1 MSAKKVRILP
11 TKETT
16 ENLLQWM
23 IVSLLLALTPM
34 IFAYLWMALTKK
46 PLSQGLW
53 GFVKAVSPKGELL
66 IVAVALL
73 GEGVSDMFKRTRN
86 KNLNL
91 AIGGLCLIPL
101 LISSFCYAAIQ
112 TSAASQPLDQDLI
125 LQISS
130 GSFVYSVLIG
140 AACKCFGKSFI

>member
-1 MSAKKVRILP
+1 MPAKKNRILP

-23 IVSLLLALTPM
+23 IVSLFLALTPM

-53 GFVKAVSPKGELL
+53 GIVKAISPRGELL

-73 GEGVSDMFKRTRN
+73 GEGLIDMVKRTRN

-91 AIGGLCLIPL
+91 AVGGLCLIPL
-101 LISSFCYAAIQ
+101 LISSGCYAAIQ
-112 TSAASQPLDQDLI
+112 TSVASQSLDQDLI
-125 LQISS
+125 LQMSL
-130 GSFVYSVLIG
+130 GSFVYAVLMG
-140 AACKCFGKSFI
+140 AACKCFGKSLI

>member
-1 MSAKKVRILP
+1 MPASKVRLLP
-11 TKETT
+11 NKATT
-16 ENLLQWM
+16 ESLLQWT

-46 PLSQGLW
+46 PLLPGFF
-53 GFVKAVSPKGELL
+53 GFVKAVSPRGELL

-73 GEGVSDMFKRTRN
+73 GEGVSDMFKRSRN

-91 AIGGLCLIPL
+91 FLGGLCLIPL

-112 TSAASQPLDQDLI
+112 VTPASQLDQDWI
-125 LQISS
+125 FHISLAFF
-130 GSFVYSVLIG
+130 GYAMTMG
-140 AACKCFGKSFI
+140 AACKCYGKS